1 MQKCLNADLDRY
13 SLLTPESKLC
23 LREWAVK
30 TEVLVKENDEALARD
45 RERVHRGY
53 LALWREQCEAAK
65 SIRERYGAEN
75 ALGYLVDEK
84 LMNFAGAA
92 EQRPEFAAELPAFVA
107 EVRKLF
113 TPQKLRDHFAELERT
128 SLFETE
134 PEDEEKFEDDPLDNP
149 AQEVEAGA
157 WLSVRFGSIDSGTLN

>member
-1 MQKCLNADLDRY
+1 M
-13 SLLTPESKLC
+13 PSK
-23 LREWAVK
+23 EFH
-30 TEVLVKENDEALARD
+30 TI
-45 RERVHRGY
+45 
-53 LALWREQCEAAK
+53 WREQCEAAK

-92 EQRPEFAAELPAFVA
+92 EQRPEFAAELPAFIA

-134 PEDEEKFEDDPLDNP
+134 PEDEEEFEDDPLDNP
-149 AQEVEAGA
+149 AQEVEQRQRLA
-157 WLSVRFGSIDSGTLN
+157 WVKAMLLQLGS

>member
-1 MQKCLNADLDRY
+1 M
-13 SLLTPESKLC
+13 PSK
-23 LREWAVK
+23 EFH
-30 TEVLVKENDEALARD
+30 TI
-45 RERVHRGY
+45 
-53 LALWREQCEAAK
+53 WREQCEAAK

-113 TPQKLRDHFAELERT
+113 TPQELRDHFAELERT
-128 SLFETE
+128 PLFETE
-134 PEDEEKFEDDPLDNP
+134 PEDEEEFEDDPLDNP
-149 AQEVEAGA
+149 AQEVEQRQRLA
-157 WLSVRFGSIDSGTLN
+157 WVKAMLLQLGS